1 MKPESIYY
9 SYKNKSN
16 IYYLTASEEEKL
28 IDKKNM
34 LIQSL
39 SNEQLKLFSELEKQ
53 YYRYKDSL
61 IKEII
66 DYTISFNE

>member
-1 MKPESIYY
+1 MKSESIYY

-16 IYYLTASEEEKL
+16 IYYLTACEEEKL
-28 IDKKNM
+28 TDKKNV

-39 SNEQLKLFSELEKQ
+39 TKEQLKFFSELEKQ